1 MVHHKN
7 LNVWKKSM
15 DFVTEI
21 YQITKNFPADELHA
35 LSVQL
40 RRCAVSIPS
49 NIAEGCARFSDSDTL
64 KFLYIAIGSCAEA
77 ETQII
82 IAKNLGYI
90 NENEKILISLEEINK
105 MLTGLIKHLKLKET

>member
-1 MVHHKN
+1 
-7 LNVWKKSM
+7 M

-90 NENEKILISLEEINK
+90 NEKILISLEEINK

>member
-49 NIAEGCARFSDSDTL
+49 NIAL
-64 KFLYIAIGSCAEA
+64 GSCAEA